1 MAALNLHSSTYKR
14 FTITKKAQGE
24 IENFYLQMAKKAEQT
39 AKKLDG
45 TTWSS
50 TLQAQQYEKLAEE
63 LKKQATEVG
72 QYVKGTVQSSA
83 QEAADAVWGDATEGF
98 LGSFGFDLDKSY
110 MNAPPDIIG
119 SLLQGKVY
127 KSDWSLASSIWGD
140 TKKTQHDIET
150 IVAQGVALN
159 KSAYDIARDLEKYV
173 NPSARKDWDWSKVY
187 PGTKRQVDYNAQR
200 LARTMVAHAY
210 QQSLERAC
218 AKNPFVDGYVW
229 LASNSSRVCP
239 ICADRNGKFF
249 KKGELPLD
257 HPNGMCTFEAAISK
271 SMNEIADDL
280 AAWAKGE
287 SSNKALDAW
296 YADITGNK
304 GKPAFSDLQN
314 QWLKPLGYS
323 PDKMPA
329 NFTEFAKQLTMDDTT
344 KFLHLAGGSWSD
356 AHPYQLMEK
365 YYNQHLATVHA
376 GVGLKSPS
384 LSKMAAKAM
393 TNSSGIPD
401 YGDWIDIIRQQ
412 TEREMLDWE
421 ESVFKKLTRE
431 QIDGLKT
438 YTGSAYQPINSWLRG
453 DRKGELS
460 ERLMNAALN
469 AEKGL
474 NSVKTTK
481 DYVLRRGTDFGDLA
495 GFLPGD
501 FYDNM
506 RTLQSADLSAIK
518 DMLEG
523 SIGEYKGFTSTS
535 SMWDRGFSG
544 SVEMIFYAPKGTSAS
559 SIMSISEFGTSEG
572 ETLLN
577 AGTKV
582 KIIRI
587 ERGTGHMGS
596 TMQVFAEI
604 IS

>member
-1 MAALNLHSSTYKR
+1 MANLKLHSSTNKR
-14 FTITKKAQGE
+14 FTITKKAQKE
-24 IENFYLQMAKKAEQT
+24 IEDFYLQMAKQAQKT
-39 AKKLDG
+39 AAKLDG
-45 TTWSS
+45 TSWSG
-50 TLQAQQYEKLAEE
+50 TLQAQEYEKLAKHLEE
-63 LKKQATEVG
+63 AAKNVG
-72 QYVKGTVQSSA
+72 NYVKKTVTDAANQTA
-83 QEAADAVWGDATEGF
+83 EAVYKDVVSEFADRAGLIFGKEYMHVPEDIV
-98 LGSFGFDLDKSY
+98 GS
-110 MNAPPDIIG
+110 I
-119 SLLQGKVY
+119 LQGKVY
-127 KSDWSLASSIWGD
+127 SGKWTLAGSIWGD
-140 TKKTQHDIET
+140 TKWTQHDIET

-159 KSAYDIARDLEKYV
+159 KSAYEIAKDLERYV
-173 NPSARKDWDWSKVY
+173 NPSAHKDWEWSKVY
-187 PGTKRQVDYNAQR
+187 PGTKRKVDYSAQR

-229 LASNSSRVCP
+229 LSSNSSRVCP
-239 ICADRNGKFF
+239 ICAARNGQFY
-249 KKGELPLD
+249 KKGNLPLD
-257 HPNGMCTFEAAISK
+257 HPNGMCTFEAAMSK
-271 SMNEIADDL
+271 SMNEIAEEL

-304 GKPAFSDLQN
+304 GKPGFSDLQN
-314 QWLKPLGYS
+314 QWLKPMGYS
-323 PDKMPA
+323 PDKMPKE
-329 NFTEFAKQLTMDDTT
+329 FGEFASHFQGDQIAQFAK
-344 KFLHLAGGSWSD
+344 LAGTDLSD
-356 AHPYQLMEK
+356 PRFWQKCEK
-365 YYNQHLATVHA
+365 YYNENLATVHA

-401 YGDWIDIIRQQ
+401 YGNWIGIIKQQ

-421 ESVFKKLTRE
+421 ESVFKKLTKE
-431 QIDGLKT
+431 QIEGLKT
-438 YTGSAYQPINSWLRG
+438 YTGSAYQPINGWLRG

>member
-1 MAALNLHSSTYKR
+1 MATLKLHSSTNKR
-14 FTITKKAQGE
+14 FTITKKAQKE
-24 IENFYLQMAKKAEQT
+24 IEDFYLQMAKKAEQT

-45 TTWSS
+45 TTWSG

-63 LKKQATEVG
+63 LKKQAAEVG

-83 QEAADAVWGDATEGF
+83 QEAADAVWGDATGGF

-110 MNAPPDIIG
+110 MNAPPDIVG

-218 AKNPFVDGYVW
+218 AKNPFVDGYIW

-329 NFTEFAKQLTMDDTT
+329 NFTEFAKQLSMDETT
-344 KFLHLAGGSWSD
+344 KFLHLAGGSWGD

-376 GVGLKSPS
+376 GIGMKSPS
-384 LSKMAAKAM
+384 VSKMAANAA
-393 TNSSGIPD
+393 TQASGIPNKD
-401 YGDWIDIIRQQ
+401 SWISIIRKQ
-412 TEREMLDWE
+412 TEQQMLDWE
-421 ESVFKKLTRE
+421 DSVFDKLTQAER
-431 QIDGLKT
+431 DGLYT
-438 YTGSAYQPINSWLRG
+438 YTGGSYTRINRWLRG
-453 DRKGELS
+453 DRQGQIDDYLKT
-460 ERLMNAALN
+460 AVKN
-469 AEKGL
+469 AESGL
-474 NSVKTTK
+474 NKVTTTQ
-481 DYVLRRGTDFGDLA
+481 DYVLRRGTDLGDLA
-495 GFLPGD
+495 GFMPGNFD
-501 FYDNM
+501 SNKRKLEGM
-506 RTLQSADLSAIK
+506 SLADLK
-518 DMLEG
+518 DMFEG
-523 SIGEYKGFTSTS
+523 TVGEYKGFTSTS
-535 SMWDRGFSG
+535 SLWDRGFSDD
-544 SVEMIFYAPKGTSAS
+544 VEMVFYVPKGTSAS
-559 SIMSISEFGTSEG
+559 SIMRISQFGTGEG

-577 AGTKV
+577 TGTKI
-582 KIIRI
+582 KIISI
-587 ERGTGHMGS
+587 EKSDGHRGS
-596 TMQVFAEI
+596 AIRVFAEI
-604 IS
+604 IV

>member
-1 MAALNLHSSTYKR
+1 MANLKLHSSTNKR
-14 FTITKKAQGE
+14 FTITKKVQKE
-24 IENFYLQMAKKAEQT
+24 IEDFYLQMAKQAQKT
-39 AKKLDG
+39 AAKLDG
-45 TTWSS
+45 TSWSG
-50 TLQAQQYEKLAEE
+50 TLQVQEYEKLAKQLEE
-63 LKKQATEVG
+63 AAKNVG
-72 QYVKGTVQSSA
+72 SYVKKTVTDAANQTA
-83 QEAADAVWGDATEGF
+83 EATYKDAVSEFADRAGLIFGKEYMHVPEDIV
-98 LGSFGFDLDKSY
+98 GS
-110 MNAPPDIIG
+110 I
-119 SLLQGKVY
+119 LQGKVY
-127 KSDWSLASSIWGD
+127 GGKWTLSGSIWGD
-140 TKKTQHDIET
+140 TKWTQHDIET

-159 KSAYDIARDLEKYV
+159 KSAYEIAKDLERYV
-173 NPSARKDWDWSKVY
+173 NPSAHKDWEWSKVY
-187 PGTKRQVDYNAQR
+187 PGTKRKVDYSAQR

-218 AKNPFVDGYVW
+218 AKNPFVDGYIW
-229 LASNSSRVCP
+229 LASNSGRVCP
-239 ICADRNGKFF
+239 ICAARNGQFY
-249 KKGELPLD
+249 KKGDLPLD
-257 HPNGMCTFEAAISK
+257 HPNGMCTFEASISK
-271 SMNEIADDL
+271 SMNEIADEL

-323 PDKMPA
+323 PDKMPKE
-329 NFTEFAKQLTMDDTT
+329 FSEFVSYFQGDQITQFAK
-344 KFLHLAGGSWSD
+344 LAGTDLSD
-356 AHPYQLMEK
+356 PMFWQKCEK
-365 YYNQHLATVHA
+365 FYNENLATVHA
-376 GVGLKSPS
+376 GIGVKSPS
-384 LSKMAAKAM
+384 VSKMAAKAM

-401 YGDWIDIIRQQ
+401 YGDWIGIIKQQ

-421 ESVFKKLTRE
+421 ESVFKKLTKE
-431 QIDGLKT
+431 QINGLKT
-438 YTGSAYQPINSWLRG
+438 YTGSAYQPINSWLRRG
-453 DRKGELS
+453 RKGELS

-501 FYDNM
+501 FSDNI
-506 RTLQSADLSAIK
+506 RTLQSADLSTIK

-523 SIGEYKGFTSTS
+523 TIGEYKGFTSTS

-559 SIMSISEFGTSEG
+559 SIMSISEFGTAEG

-577 AGTKV
+577 AGTRV

>member
-1 MAALNLHSSTYKR
+1 MATLKLHSSTNKR
-14 FTITKKAQGE
+14 FSITKKAQKE
-24 IENFYLQMAKKAEQT
+24 IEDFYLQMAKQAQKT
-39 AKKLDG
+39 AAKLDG
-45 TTWSS
+45 TSWSG
-50 TLQAQQYEKLAEE
+50 TLQAQEYEKLA
-63 LKKQATEVG
+63 KQLEKAAQNVG
-72 QYVKGTVQSSA
+72 SYVKKTVTDAANQTA
-83 QEAADAVWGDATEGF
+83 EAAYKDAVSEFADRAGLIFGKEYMHVPEDIV
-98 LGSFGFDLDKSY
+98 GS
-110 MNAPPDIIG
+110 I
-119 SLLQGKVY
+119 LQGKVY
-127 KSDWSLASSIWGD
+127 GGKWTLSGSIWGD
-140 TKKTQHDIET
+140 TKWTQHDIET

-159 KSAYDIARDLEKYV
+159 KSAYEIAKDLERYV
-173 NPSARKDWDWSKVY
+173 NPRAHKDWEWSKVY
-187 PGTKRQVDYNAQR
+187 PGTKRKVDYSAQR
-200 LARTMVAHAY
+200 LARTLVAHAY

-218 AKNPFVDGYVW
+218 AKNPFVDGYIW
-229 LASNSSRVCP
+229 LASNSGRVCP
-239 ICADRNGKFF
+239 ICAARNGQFY
-249 KKGELPLD
+249 KKGDLPLD
-257 HPNGMCTFEAAISK
+257 HPNGMCTFEASISK
-271 SMNEIADDL
+271 SMNEIADEL

-329 NFTEFAKQLTMDDTT
+329 NFTEFAKQLSMNDTT
-344 KFLHLAGGSWSD
+344 RFLQLAGGSWGD

-376 GVGLKSPS
+376 GIGVKSPS
-384 LSKMAAKAM
+384 LSEMAAKAM

-401 YGDWIDIIRQQ
+401 YGDWIGIIKQQ

-421 ESVFKKLTRE
+421 ESVFKKLTEE
-431 QIDGLKT
+431 QINGLKT
-438 YTGSAYQPINSWLRG
+438 YTGSAYRPINSWLRG

-495 GFLPGD
+495 GFLPGN
-501 FYDNM
+501 FSDNI

-523 SIGEYKGFTSTS
+523 TVGEYKGFTSTS

-559 SIMSISEFGTSEG
+559 SIMSISDFGTAEG

-577 AGTKV
+577 AGTRV

-587 ERGTGHMGS
+587 ERGTGHKGS

-604 IS
+604 IV